1 MNQLIYNEKIFSL
14 QLLIRHKLLFQSIFS
29 KITLEIHS
37 SLDAVGLTAAFSNK
51 LTSYVISANVAVG
64 YYYDNIFVQKD
75 KALAVIEALEE
86 LSK

>member
-1 MNQLIYNEKIFSL
+1 M
-14 QLLIRHKLLFQSIFS
+14 IRHKLLFQSIFS

-37 SLDAVGLTAAFSNK
+37 SLDAVGLTATFSYK